1 MSSYERLLGALQNR
15 GVRFVV
21 VGVWA
26 ANYYARSGAT
36 IFTTQDRDLLLP
48 REPQTLLDAWIAAVE
63 VGFELW
69 AGDEPLGRPL
79 DLYLARRVIAGEALT
94 EATHQDGEQIDLMLK
109 MAGFDFE
116 TVWRERRIFRLGD
129 LEIPVARLLQ
139 VVESKA
145 AADRP

>member
-1 MSSYERLLGALQNR
+1 M
-15 GVRFVV
+15 
-21 VGVWA
+21 
-26 ANYYARSGAT
+26 
-36 IFTTQDRDLLLP
+36 
-48 REPQTLLDAWIAAVE
+48 LDAWIAAAE

-79 DLYLARRVIAGEALT
+79 DLYLARRVIAGETLT
-94 EATHQDGEQIDLMLK
+94 EATHRDGEQIDLMLK